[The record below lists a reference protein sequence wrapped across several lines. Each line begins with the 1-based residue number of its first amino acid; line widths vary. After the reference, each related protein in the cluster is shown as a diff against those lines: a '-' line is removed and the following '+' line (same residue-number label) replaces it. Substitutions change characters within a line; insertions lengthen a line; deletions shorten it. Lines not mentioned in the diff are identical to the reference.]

1 MEREIQSILDLQKY
15 SNFDLGNET
24 LIKEALEKKDLSS
37 IKGKKKRLK
46 FFFFSIFTQK
56 IFFFYK
62 NIQGEIMLD

>member
-37 IKGKKKRLK
+37 IKGKKKK
-46 FFFFSIFTQK
+46 AK
-56 IFFFYK
+56 IFFFFNFHPK
-62 NIQGEIMLD
+62 NFFFL